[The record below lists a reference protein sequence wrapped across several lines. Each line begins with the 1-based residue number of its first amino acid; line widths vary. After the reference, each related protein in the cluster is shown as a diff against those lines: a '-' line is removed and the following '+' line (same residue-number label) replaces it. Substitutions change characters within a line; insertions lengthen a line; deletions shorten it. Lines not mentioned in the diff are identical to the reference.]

1 MARKK
6 DLSADYRKWYASDE
20 AKKFIIENIR
30 KSGIPLELR
39 ARKAF
44 KDHGFYVTS
53 ARYLEPIEGELGF
66 PVGHGQGIWREL
78 DVCAS
83 RSEKAFINIGKA
95 EIHFAT
101 HILAEC
107 KYSTEKDLF
116 VFEYLDKENADLNRF
131 PLPVNG
137 QCILQP
143 FLARC
148 FTLPLLVERVSEI
161 NAQSASKEK
170 GNFSDTMTHDACE
183 QILSA
188 LRFFLAKWRENVR
201 RQYLNLARASAIK
214 VNWDALLKA
223 GKVPYE
229 TFGSIS
235 KVPDEFIN
243 RFLKESFEPEMLQDF
258 PYFTVQILFPLLV
271 TDESRGI
278 IRVKLD
284 GSYIVT
290 SLDDV
295 GSSLYLY
302 VSENANRYESVLE
315 DSFVLPILICNLSHL
330 GAILEMIT
338 EGLSQ
343 VIEVTRQQLMA
354 NPYLIPKEIVFNDK
368 VTGYLEGLLSQD

>member
-6 DLSADYRKWYASDE
+6 DLSADYRRWYASGE

-39 ARKAF
+39 ARKVF

-83 RSEKAFINIGKA
+83 RPEKAFINIGKA
-95 EIHFAT
+95 GIHFTT

-107 KYSTEKDLF
+107 KYSIEKDLF
-116 VFEYLDKENADLNRF
+116 VFEYLDKENADLTRF
-131 PLPVNG
+131 PLLVNG

-148 FTLPLLVERVSEI
+148 FMLPLLVERVSEI
-161 NAQSASKEK
+161 NAQSASREK
-170 GNFSDTMTHDACE
+170 GNFGDTMTHDACE

-188 LRFFLAKWRENVR
+188 LTFFLAKWHENVR
-201 RQYLNLARASAIK
+201 RQYLNLASASAIR

-229 TFGSIS
+229 TFGSVS

-258 PYFTVQILFPLLV
+258 PYFAVHIFFPLLV

-278 IRVKLD
+278 IRVKLNE
-284 GSYIVT
+284 SYTVT
-290 SLDDV
+290 SLEDI

-343 VIEVTRQQLMA
+343 VIEVTRQRLMA

-368 VTGYLEGLLSQD
+368 VTGLS